1 MKFYYRRI
9 IAIIFVL
16 AVGITLGFLYKNR
29 IIWFVYPNKNIYKIN
44 GLDIS
49 HHQGEI
55 DWKNVDDKFKFIF
68 AKATE
73 GDTFIDKRFYE
84 NIGKIKESGRIAGAY
99 HFFHFNINGIE
110 QANNFINV
118 VGNSIDLPPVIDFEF
133 GGNSKNYS
141 EDIMMNEL
149 QRYINTLEEY
159 YGSRVIIYVTYES
172 YKLIKKYNISNP
184 IWYRSIIFPINKKNH
199 DILFW
204 QYHNS
209 AKIKG
214 INRVV
219 DLNVFK
225 GSLEDL
231 MELKIKR

>member
-1 MKFYYRRI
+1 MKYCYGRI
-9 IAIIFVL
+9 IVIILVL
-16 AVGITLGFLYKNR
+16 AMGIFGILLKNR
-29 IIWFVYPNKNIYKIN
+29 IIWFVYPNVNIYKIN

-55 DWKNVDDKFKFIF
+55 DWKNVNDKFEFVF

-73 GDTFIDKRFYE
+73 GDTFIDKLFHE

-118 VGNSIDLPPVIDFEF
+118 VGNNIDLPPVIDFEF
-133 GGNSKNYS
+133 GGNAKNYS
-141 EDIMMNEL
+141 EDIMIKEL
-149 QRYINTLEEY
+149 HRCINALEEY
-159 YGSRVIIYVTYES
+159 YGGKVIIYVTYES
-172 YKLIKKYNISNP
+172 YKLIKKYNIPNP
-184 IWYRSIIFPINKKNH
+184 IWYGSIIFPINKKNH

-209 AKIKG
+209 AKIEG
-214 INRVV
+214 INTVV

-225 GSLEDL
+225 GGLEEL
-231 MELKIKR
+231 IELKIKN